1 MARFEPSERLGEVD
15 GGVCKSLN
23 SSDSLC
29 IAFVWAWGFLVGFGL
44 NKGGLKLAVLEG
56 GGGCQPPCMPTGSAH
71 MGMRRRRRGVSRW
84 EGAVG

>member
-1 MARFEPSERLGEVD
+1 M
-15 GGVCKSLN
+15 
-23 SSDSLC
+23 
-29 IAFVWAWGFLVGFGL
+29 

-71 MGMRRRRRGVSRW
+71 MGMRRRRRRGVSRW